1 MKSSGMHIDRHLSW
15 SEHIHKISKKFHPL
29 LARLKEPDHSF
40 HAKQQFCQ
48 VYTALIQPHFDYC
61 CSVWDELGGTLAAKL
76 QKRAARIITRSSY
89 DADAGALL
97 TLLQLDNLSIR
108 RKKIKAQLVFK
119 VLKGNVPSYLK
130 SLFSVRTLEYDVRNN
145 RSKLHIP
152 KPRTNYLKRSICYS
166 GALLWNNLPQE
177 IRNLPNLSQFKRA
190 TNDYYVDIFIF

>member
-1 MKSSGMHIDRHLSW
+1 M
-15 SEHIHKISKKFHPL
+15 
-29 LARLKEPDHSF
+29 
-40 HAKQQFCQ
+40 
-48 VYTALIQPHFDYC
+48 YTALIQPHFDYC
-61 CSVWDELGGTLAAKL
+61 CSVWDELGGRLATKL
-76 QKRAARIITRSSY
+76 QKLQNRAARVITRSSY

-108 RKKIKAQLVFK
+108 RKKIKAQLMFK
-119 VLKGNVPSYLK
+119 ILKGNAPSYLK

-145 RSKLHIP
+145 RSKLNIP

-190 TNDYYVDIFIF
+190 TNDCYVDI